1 MRIKHFFGLA
11 VIAAM
16 TASCS
21 SNNDLVNGGGNGSGE
36 NESGASYASF
46 SINLPTT
53 RGTRAG
59 SAPEFNQGSDYE
71 YKVNDATLLIFKKG
85 EPTKEGETPKEGDFT
100 FVESAELGSMAP
112 WQKPNPDETG
122 VTTHAKITAKLNNVD
137 KTDGYYALVLLNNGT
152 GDNVKVTLP
161 KKGAKFSDW
170 NVDTNTNKDKEA
182 TNKIAN
188 TNNGFYMA
196 NAPLF
201 KDNNVTTL
209 VAIDKDKIYPTEEQ
223 AAKSAATDVYVERGL
238 AKVTLSTGT
247 ATGKTD
253 ENGAYKVADGAYKDD
268 KVTIK
273 NWALDV
279 TNQKT
284 FPIHNVDGL
293 TTDYKEIWSN
303 TTAASE
309 TNGATNQRFVDNKA
323 TLAQRVYW
331 GKDPNYDKSDLCS
344 TEDAD
349 MKALKAEFNYVA
361 NKDVTA
367 EPSQPL
373 YCLENTFNL
382 ANMMQGQTTRVV
394 FKATYK
400 PASLPDGET
409 TFYKIGKNT
418 AIWKESDLVK
428 EIKAAVVSV
437 VTGAKTDK
445 ITVDLKAKGNDITAA
460 GTHYIK
466 AVNITV
472 KTSETETATITDE
485 NITAINTQLGLK
497 ETDKVGISTYAGGD
511 SYYIARIKHFG
522 DDLTS
527 WKSGQSYDKNNLEFL
542 GRYGVLRNNWYE
554 LTVNSVSGP
563 GYPSVPEV
571 KPNTPDDED
580 NQYINV
586 SVKILDWAKRSQTV
600 DL

>member
-1 MRIKHFFGLA
+1 MKIKHYFGLA

-21 SNNDLVNGGGNGSGE
+21 SNEDLGTAGPGTGT
-36 NESGASYASF
+36 NETGVGYASF

-53 RGTRAG
+53 SGTRADG
-59 SAPEFNQGSDYE
+59 DPTFENGDINE

-85 EPTKEGETPKEGDFT
+85 ETTKEGETPKEGDYT

-122 VTTHAKITAKLNNVD
+122 VTTHAKITAKLEHVD

-152 GDNVKVTLP
+152 GINAKVTLP
-161 KKGAKFSDW
+161 TVGEKFSKW
-170 NVDTNTNKDKEA
+170 NTEKVTDKFA
-182 TNKIAN
+182 TPE
-188 TNNGFYMA
+188 NGFYMA

-201 KDNNVTTL
+201 NSNNVTTL
-209 VAIDKDKIYPTEEQ
+209 VPIESTKIYPTEEQ
-223 AAKSAATDVYVERGL
+223 AAKNAATDVYVERGL
-238 AKVTLSTGT
+238 AKVTLKTGKA

-253 ENGAYKVADGAYKDD
+253 DNYIVTGVTYQGD
-268 KVTIK
+268 KVKIS

-279 TNQKT
+279 TNKKT

-293 TTDYKEIWSN
+293 SDDYTYIWSN
-303 TTAASE
+303 TDTQTGS
-309 TNGATNQRFVDNKA
+309 NGATTQRFVDNKA
-323 TLAQRVYW
+323 TKAKRVYW
-331 GKDPNYDKSDLCS
+331 GKDPNYDN
-344 TEDAD
+344 TDAD
-349 MKALKAEFNYVA
+349 KTALKEEFNYVA
-361 NKDVTA
+361 NTDVK
-367 EPSQPL
+367 EDPSKPL

-400 PASLPDGET
+400 PASLPEGET

-418 AIWKESDLVK
+418 AIWSEADLK
-428 EIKAAVVSV
+428 QEIEAAVASV
-437 VTGAKTDK
+437 FTGATK
-445 ITVDLKAKGNDITAA
+445 ITVNLDAERNKITAA
-460 GTHYIK
+460 GTHYIT
-466 AVNITV
+466 ADNITV
-472 KTSETETATITDE
+472 KTSETETATITSE

-497 ETDKVGISTYAGGD
+497 ESEKVGISTYAGGE

-522 DDLTS
+522 DDLTK
-527 WKSGQSYDKNNLEFL
+527 WESGTYDEKNLEYL

-580 NQYINV
+580 DKYISV
-586 SVKILDWAKRSQTV
+586 SVKILDWAKRSQSV